1 MTQKERERLD
11 ALLAKKA
18 EEEKHDKDFLKEVRA
33 RADLVKKTLGITD
46 EPVVTEK
53 VVEKKI
59 TKNDKFIQDII
70 TNFNITTKDI
80 YYLVYYLENKYRM
93 STMMDNVKE
102 YVSRLQSEQETND
115 Q

>member
-53 VVEKKI
+53 VVEKKVV
-59 TKNDKFIQDII
+59 KNDKFIQEIVSR
-70 TNFNITTKDI
+70 FNITTEDI
-80 YYLVYYLENKYRM
+80 YYLVYYIENTYRM
-93 STMMDNVKE
+93 STTMNNVKE
-102 YVSRLQSEQETND
+102 YVSKLQSEKEANNS
-115 Q
+115 